1 MKYSIFWMGVC
12 LIISHFASYAAAQE
26 AADFSYTGIPNLYVE
41 LSEIHLVDINKI
53 KYSVYV
59 GKDFGLSKVTISRND
74 ALIEIAGKCFQ
85 DIHFPDLQT
94 LKVSKG
100 VIRESLE
107 AGLTIFN
114 MEFHYFGKKEAAL
127 SENVELEDW
136 TLKLLVADDLSGKLE
151 VEGKALKLS
160 IECEVS
166 ITR

>member
-1 MKYSIFWMGVC
+1 MKYSIFWVTICMAVSC
-12 LIISHFASYAAAQE
+12 CTSYAAAQE
-26 AADFSYTGIPNLYVE
+26 KPDFSYTGIPDLYVE

-59 GKDFGLSKVTISRND
+59 GQDFGLSKVTISRND

-127 SENVELEDW
+127 SENVELQDW
-136 TLKLLVADDLSGKLE
+136 TLKLLVTDDLSGKLE
-151 VEGKALKLS
+151 VEGKARKLS